1 MKRRG
6 EKDNLGCSVAAFVM
20 ELEVEVVA

>member
-20 ELEVEVVA
+20 EFEVEVVA